1 MDRRVVVP
9 LALVA
14 VAGVLVLGAAGAFD
28 PLLATD
34 GYQPTDGPVTPTNG
48 SGNGTSTAPGAHD
61 GYERVTVAV
70 VADGSNRT
78 LGIVRAAVADTR
90 GKRYTGLSETDH
102 LPEDRGMWFVYDEP
116 SNHTY
121 VMRGMD
127 YGLDILFV
135 GADGRITSIH
145 HAPEPPEDADGEDY
159 RYPGYGQYVL
169 EVNHEWTTR
178 HNVSVGDRVLV
189 DGERV

>member
-1 MDRRVVVP
+1 MDRRVAVP

-14 VAGVLVLGAAGAFD
+14 VAGVLGLGAAGAFD
-28 PLLATD
+28 PLLATG
-34 GYQPTDGPVTPTNG
+34 GYQPTDGPVTPTD
-48 SGNGTSTAPGAHD
+48 GNGTSTAPAAHD

-70 VADGSNRT
+70 VEDGTNRT
-78 LGIVRAAVADTR
+78 LGRVRAAVADTR

-127 YGLDILFV
+127 YGLDIVYV
-135 GADGRITSIH
+135 GADGRITRIH
-145 HAPEPPEDADGEDY
+145 HAPEPPEGADGEDY

-169 EVNHEWTTR
+169 EVNYNWTVR
-178 HNVSVGDRVLV
+178 HDVDVGDRIRV
-189 DGERV
+189 DGEPV